1 MRFSSVFLA
10 ICSCVIGGS
19 SAPAAERIEVYP
31 TKIVLGSQRAR
42 VQILVTGHY
51 ANGEIRDLTRD
62 AKYTTTATGVVE
74 VRDGIALPKG
84 DGKGEITVTAEGQ
97 EVKLPVEVSG
107 QKQADPVLFRTETLA
122 VLTKHGCNSG
132 SCHGS
137 PQGKG
142 GFSLSLFGYDP
153 VLDAENLVRSGL
165 NRRTDVFN
173 PADSLMLKK
182 PLMRLPHIGGKR
194 LNKSDPGYR
203 VLLDWIAQGCKT
215 DDDKSSA
222 CVRLILHPGPS
233 RVLRSPHL
241 TQQLSVLA
249 EFANGTL
256 RDVTDLA
263 TYEVSHKEVLQVSEA
278 GLVSGRKRGQGA
290 VSVRYLSHLESVH
303 FTVTQDVEGFHWTN
317 PPEVNFVDRH
327 VNAKLK
333 QLQVLPSET
342 CDDATFLRRLYLDLT
357 GLLPPAAKVKAFL
370 NDPTKD
376 KRAKVIDEL
385 LGTEE
390 FARYFALRMADL
402 MRVNTK
408 TLPDGRAELLADF
421 LIDGYCKNT
430 PFNQV
435 ATEILTATGDSTKVP
450 GSNYFLAAPDPN
462 ELTETTAQLFMGSRI
477 NCAKCHNHPF
487 ENWTQEDYYRISAV
501 FARVDKTG
509 KIVSVKSSG
518 EVTHPTTGKTLPPFG
533 TPAADPKTDRRVT
546 FANWLTKPGNPF
558 FARVEVNRFW
568 AHLFG
573 RGIVNPVDD
582 FRSSNPPTI
591 PELLDALAAEFERS
605 GFDRKHIIR
614 LICNSSTYQRSTST
628 NVFNEADEELF
639 SHYPIRR
646 LTAEQTQDAIGYATG
661 TLHVA
666 AEIPA
671 SLFALENELA
681 LKPKD
686 KATQS
691 AVRRLRERTDYA
703 TQRLTPQQSPFLKA
717 FGQTKRETPCACE
730 RSDDPTVD
738 QALQLLNGPLVASL
752 VNSGSTHYAKLTDE
766 HLVEQIWLAALTRLP
781 SAAERHKALEH
792 LKKGTARADAVRDL
806 VWAVINTREFLLQH

>member
-1 MRFSSVFLA
+1 MRFSSIFLA
-10 ICSCVIGGS
+10 LWCCVTCV
-19 SAPAAERIEVYP
+19 SAMRAAERIEVYP
-31 TKIVLGSQRAR
+31 PKIVLRSQRAR
-42 VQILVTGHY
+42 VQILVTGY
-51 ANGEIRDLTRD
+51 FANGEIRDLTRD
-62 AKYTTTATGVVE
+62 AKFITPATAVVA
-74 VRDGIALPKG
+74 VHDGIALPKR
-84 DGKGEITVTAEGQ
+84 DGKGEIIVAAEGH
-97 EVKLPVEVSG
+97 EVKVPVEVSG
-107 QKQADPVLFRTETLA
+107 QNQADPVLFRTETLA

-165 NRRTDVFN
+165 NRRTDALN

-194 LNKSDPGYR
+194 LNKTDPGYR

-215 DDDKSSA
+215 DDDKLPV
-222 CVRLILHPGPS
+222 CVRLIVQPGPS

-241 TQQLSVLA
+241 TQQLSVMA
-249 EFANGTL
+249 EFANGTF
-256 RDVTDLA
+256 RDATELA
-263 TYEVSHKEVLQVSEA
+263 TYEVSHKEVLQVSEF
-278 GLVSGRKRGQGA
+278 GLVTGRKRGQGS
-290 VSVRYLSHLESVH
+290 VSVRYLNHLESVH
-303 FTVTQDVEGFHWTN
+303 FTVTQDVEGFQWTN
-317 PPEVNFVDRH
+317 PPETNLVDH
-327 VNAKLK
+327 NVNAKLK

-342 CDDATFLRRLYLDLT
+342 CDDATFLRRVYLDLT
-357 GLLPPAAKVKAFL
+357 GLLPPVHKVKAFL
-370 NDPTKD
+370 SDSTTD
-376 KRAKVIDEL
+376 KRGKVIDEL
-385 LGTEE
+385 LATEE
-390 FARYFALRMADL
+390 FARYCALRFADL

-421 LIDGYCKNT
+421 LIDGYRKNT
-430 PFNQV
+430 PFNLV
-435 ATEILTATGDSTKVP
+435 ATEILTATGDSSKVP
-450 GSNYFLAAPDPN
+450 GANYFLAAPDPN

-477 NCAKCHNHPF
+477 TCAKCHNHPF

-501 FARVDKTG
+501 FARVAKSG
-509 KIVSVKSSG
+509 KVISIKSSG
-518 EVTHPTTGKTLPPFG
+518 EVIHPTTGKTLIPFG
-533 TPAADPKTDRRVT
+533 TPSADPNTDRRVA

-558 FARVEVNRFW
+558 FARVEVNRIW

-573 RGIVNPVDD
+573 RGIVSPVDD
-582 FRSSNPPTI
+582 FRSSNPPAI
-591 PELLDALAAEFERS
+591 PELLDALAAEFLQS

-614 LICNSSTYQRSTST
+614 LICNSRTYQRSTAT
-628 NVFNEADEELF
+628 NQFNEADDELF

-661 TLHVA
+661 SLRNA

-671 SLFALENELA
+671 SLLALENELA
-681 LKPKD
+681 SSPKD
-686 KATQS
+686 KTKQS
-691 AVRRLRERTDYA
+691 AVQRLRERRDYA

-730 RSDDPTVD
+730 RIDDPTVD

-752 VNSGSTHYAKLTDE
+752 VNSGSSHFAKLTDDE
-766 HLVEQIWLAALTRLP
+766 VVERLWLAALTRLP
-781 SAAERHKALEH
+781 TAAERTKALEH
-792 LKKGTARADAVRDL
+792 LKKRSDRPEAVRDL